1 MIFVQ
6 FIIYVLEFSDFE
18 TNFYVKNVFF
28 VLILTLKFA
37 SEGRDCNDDITNA
50 AVNSCKYCELSV

>member
-18 TNFYVKNVFF
+18 TNFYVKNVF
-28 VLILTLKFA
+28 
-37 SEGRDCNDDITNA
+37 
-50 AVNSCKYCELSV
+50 YCLNFNPEIRIRGPRL